1 MKAFMLI
8 FYSVFF
14 LANSLFAQIGY
25 KALTADRIELKTL
38 KISKDQ
44 FFAYTRNT
52 ILSNPLGLGVSTL
65 VPFELCD
72 YPVKGKKLSSYNTP
86 EGKGIIFLSS
96 PSCKQIVL
104 RKVLVQSYDFKG
116 DNISNY
122 RNRQCLLDITEI
134 IGPLLQFFAT
144 QIEEPAKKDCPHCQ
158 SMAQY
163 KAKVLYKAQGQI
175 NKTCGVEAGK
185 TAKFV
190 ADFSQVVEASMK
202 EKVAKL
208 GK

>member
-1 MKAFMLI
+1 MKAFILI
-8 FYSVFF
+8 FSSIFI
-14 LANSLFAQIGY
+14 LTNSLFAQIGY
-25 KALTADRIELKTL
+25 KALTSDRIELKSLT
-38 KISKDQ
+38 ISKDE

-52 ILSNPLGLGVSTL
+52 ILTNPLGLGPSTL
-65 VPFELCD
+65 VSFQLCD
-72 YPVKGKKLSSYNTP
+72 YPVKGKKLSTYETP
-86 EGKGIIFLSS
+86 EGKGITFLSN
-96 PSCKQIVL
+96 PSFKQIVL
-104 RKVLVQSYDFKG
+104 RKVLVESYDFKG
-116 DNISNY
+116 DNISTY
-122 RNRQCLLDITEI
+122 RNRQCLLDLTEI

-144 QIEEPAKKDCPHCQ
+144 QIEEPAKKDCTHCQ

-190 ADFSQVVEASMK
+190 ADFSQVVESSMR

-208 GK
+208 K